1 LPARLITVPIEGGA
15 AIKSFDLSPTT
26 FGSPEWLPDGKSV
39 SLVDSRTG
47 TPNLWSFSLDGSPMK
62 QLTDFKPDGIFNRQL
77 SFDRKWMVLARGLV
91 TSDVILI
98 SDFR

>member
-1 LPARLITVPIEGGA
+1 VTLY
-15 AIKSFDLSPTT
+15 
-26 FGSPEWLPDGKSV
+26 
-39 SLVDSRTG
+39 DSRTG
-47 TPNLWSFSLDGSPMK
+47 TPNLWAVPLDGSPMK

-77 SFDRKWMVLARGLV
+77 SFDGKSMAMSRGLI